1 MRRIALASIAI
12 AMAVSVGFAAATPD
26 TKTALKHPK
35 PPQAFAAKGL
45 TVLSH
50 TFDPNVG
57 MNVWV
62 VQHVKGGTGL
72 FYSPP
77 DGKVFFTGAMWDG
90 VTGANVSDPHYTT
103 LAQYRGVNAA
113 SPSPPSSATSRPT
126 VAPTKAGSVPESI
139 KRLGE
144 LGAIKE
150 GTAPVGKTLFV
161 FFDPRCP
168 YCKQLYEMTRSHPG
182 IKGRSISWIPVAVLG
197 RKEQAMGMI
206 ADIMQRSDPA
216 SGLKM
221 NFSGLSSATAKPSEK
236 TKKLVD
242 ENESVFWAAF
252 QANPAAGQAAVPVA
266 FFMDKAGRPQMVANP
281 AAVLDKIF
289 AEMN

>member
-1 MRRIALASIAI
+1 
-12 AMAVSVGFAAATPD
+12 
-26 TKTALKHPK
+26 
-35 PPQAFAAKGL
+35 
-45 TVLSH
+45 
-50 TFDPNVG
+50 
-57 MNVWV
+57 
-62 VQHVKGGTGL
+62 
-72 FYSPP
+72 
-77 DGKVFFTGAMWDG
+77 
-90 VTGANVSDPHYTT
+90 
-103 LAQYRGVNAA
+103 
-113 SPSPPSSATSRPT
+113 
-126 VAPTKAGSVPESI
+126 
-139 KRLGE
+139 
-144 LGAIKE
+144 
-150 GTAPVGKTLFV
+150 
-161 FFDPRCP
+161 
-168 YCKQLYEMTRSHPG
+168 
-182 IKGRSISWIPVAVLG
+182 
-197 RKEQAMGMI
+197 MGMI